1 MAEIHCR
8 HFSGYKPCGKGA
20 VCRRGH
26 CASYESVD
34 DRILIVHLEALG
46 AVLRSTSLL
55 KAIRR
60 RYPKSHLT
68 WVTKAPAHHLLANV
82 KEIDRVLTTSSD
94 DLLQLSAL
102 EFDIGLLIDKSLA
115 ATGVALRAKAV
126 KAIKGFRADISGA
139 IVPANPEAVE
149 LWELGLSNEKKFFE
163 NKKTEQQLVH
173 EALELGAFERDDY
186 IVRLTAEE
194 KQLAADRRKAWSPR
208 GKVVIGLNTGCSPTL
223 PHKKL
228 SVENHRH
235 LIAEIKRRPEF
246 LNSPIVLLGG
256 PEDTERNR
264 EIARGFDVI
273 ISPTTQGLRDGF
285 ASVEACD
292 LVVTGDSLGMHMAIG
307 LGKWVA
313 VWFGPTCQQEIDLY
327 GRGVKILT
335 KAPCSPCWK
344 RDCQKTNM
352 CYDQV
357 DLNEVIG
364 ALAQGKSWLISSSKP
379 HSPEMFSSPSPF
391 SNV

>member
-8 HFSGYKPCGKGA
+8 HFSGYKPCDKSA

-26 CASYESVD
+26 CASYESVN

-94 DLLQLSAL
+94 DLLRLSAL
-102 EFDIGLLIDKSLA
+102 EFDVGLLIDKSLA
-115 ATGVALRAKAV
+115 ATGVALKAKAV
-126 KAIKGFRADISGA
+126 KALKGFRADGSGA
-139 IVPANPEAVE
+139 IVPANAEAVE

-163 NKKTEQQLVH
+163 NKKTEQRLVH
-173 EALELGAFERDDY
+173 EALELGPYERDDY

-194 KQLAADRRKAWSPR
+194 KELAAARRKAWSPN
-208 GKVVIGLNTGCSPTL
+208 GKIVIGLNTGCSPTL

-235 LIAEIKRRPEF
+235 LIAEIKRRSEF
-246 LNSPIVLLGG
+246 VNCPIVLLGG

-264 EIARGFDVI
+264 EIAKGFDVI
-273 ISPTTQGLRDGF
+273 VSPTTQGLRDGL

-292 LVVTGDSLGMHMAIG
+292 LIVTGDSLGMHMAIG

-313 VWFGPTCQQEIDLY
+313 AWFGPTCQQEIDLY

-364 ALAQGKSWLISSSKP
+364 ALVQGKSWLISSSKP
-379 HSPEMFSSPSPF
+379 LSPEMFSSPSP
-391 SNV
+391 SLSV